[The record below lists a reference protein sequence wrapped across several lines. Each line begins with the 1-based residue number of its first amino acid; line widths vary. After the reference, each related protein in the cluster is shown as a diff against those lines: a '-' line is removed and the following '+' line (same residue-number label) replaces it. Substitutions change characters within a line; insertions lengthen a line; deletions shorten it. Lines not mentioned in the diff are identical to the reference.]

1 MPRIKV
7 PAVLANSGGA
17 QTQEVDGPTLADAFQ
32 SHADQYGP
40 ELRDSVIEDGDI
52 KEFVNVYVNGE
63 EVSHLDGL
71 ATGLEDDDLI
81 RVIPA
86 ASGGRDRLRVE

>member
-7 PAVLANSGGA
+7 PAVLAGNGGSR
-17 QTQEVDGPTLADAFQ
+17 THEVEATTLDEAFQ
-32 SHADQYGP
+32 AHAEAHGP
-40 ELRDSVIEDGDI
+40 ALRDSVIEDGRI

-63 EVSHLDGL
+63 EISHLDGL
-71 ATGLEDDDLI
+71 DTLLDEDDLI

-86 ASGGRDRLRVE
+86 ASGGGF

>member
-7 PAVLANSGGA
+7 PAVLAGGGGSR
-17 QTQEVDGPTLADAFQ
+17 TQEVTATTLGEAFRA
-32 SHADQYGP
+32 HADEHGP
-40 ELRDSVIEDGDI
+40 ALRDSVIEDDQI

-63 EVSHLDGL
+63 EISHLDGL
-71 ATGLEDDDLI
+71 DTVLEEDDLI

-86 ASGGRDRLRVE
+86 ASGGTPT

>member
-7 PAVLANSGGA
+7 PAVLAGSGGA
-17 QTQEVDGPTLADAFQ
+17 QTQEVDGPTLADAFR
-32 SHADQYGP
+32 SHAERYGP

-71 ATGLEDDDLI
+71 ETHLAADDLI

-86 ASGGRDRLRVE
+86 ASGGRDGLRLV

>member
-7 PAVLANSGGA
+7 PAVLVDSGGA
-17 QTQEVDGPTLADAFQ
+17 RTQEVDGATLADAFE
-32 SHADQYGP
+32 SHADRYGP
-40 ELRDSVIEDGDI
+40 ALRDSVIEDSDI

-71 ATGLEDDDLI
+71 ATSLEDDDLI

-86 ASGGRDRLRVE
+86 ASGG